1 MNRKK
6 LVMLLVFGFITFCLN
21 ANSVFAATSSKGSC
35 SAGGVDQSQWKF
47 DHTDTVQAGED
58 KDFDLEIVK
67 RVCCEKS
74 GTYYC
79 DYYTSVIEEATDG
92 SKELTD
98 IPCDLSDGNWT
109 FQRSY
114 TSPSNASTTTQ
125 NGKICCKGNGLKNG
139 AETFRCNSY
148 TGKKAETTEKK
159 SPNKTSSSSEKKNA
173 TGANC
178 GILSDLVDPIQEI
191 YGYLKIIMPIA
202 LIIFGAIDFSGPVLS
217 SDKDALKKAGIKFT
231 KRCIIV
237 IAIFLVP
244 AVLRFVLQAYSDATG
259 KDASLCGLIG
269 MVIQNWR

>member
-79 DYYTSVIEEATDG
+79 DYYTSVIEGATDG